1 MPSYYIS
8 QGRGRGKGQDRKP
21 YRAPSLGT
29 LRVTPPYRAEHP
41 RKKSHGAWHQ
51 HIEDAISEART
62 MGVGARVVSSERVL
76 LVRFDNAAKFVEAR
90 REAKE
95 PFEEE

>member
-1 MPSYYIS
+1 
-8 QGRGRGKGQDRKP
+8 
-21 YRAPSLGT
+21 
-29 LRVTPPYRAEHP
+29 
-41 RKKSHGAWHQ
+41 
-51 HIEDAISEART
+51 